1 MFRGR
6 KLSLRKEP
14 DEFIIHA
21 AKNDTSNN
29 FNYLTEGSKIVR
41 CAFTPSFVKQIL
53 KIMLERLMK
62 LIIT

>member
-1 MFRGR
+1 MFPGR

-14 DEFIIHA
+14 DELITHA
-21 AKNDTSNN
+21 GMNDTSNN

-41 CAFTPSFVKQIL
+41 YASTPSFVKQIL